1 MSKRWH
7 THALLF
13 SLFFLIQVALAHA
26 REQPLRMSDEAVFLA
41 NALYLSGSAPMPTLH
56 GALYSAFGYSLFLVP
71 AYWIFDHP
79 HTIYFASLVIS
90 ALLMST
96 LYLGLYY
103 VLTSILGSPSRY
115 SILAAIFTCLYP
127 PILLR
132 ANFAWADAAYLPG
145 FVLLVALFGLLLR
158 QKSVRTAIL
167 FGLLLGFMYTIH
179 SRSLPLISIAA
190 LYLVI
195 LGLFRSLPWRTVSAA
210 LTATGVIFIGTRLAI
225 SHLRIASGTAIPQ
238 NPVSPIFA
246 YFFSAEGF
254 YAFVVKANELLLYL
268 VQTSYGLFPIGV
280 LAAGYVLW
288 GRRRNGL
295 SSLVKDVPSATIVFF
310 ILTWLGTLSLGAAF
324 VASGQERAQFLIGGR
339 YIDGVSAIF
348 FGLGLVT
355 ILREKHWSSWRLAT
369 VVFLLLAGSTLAVT
383 LGSSLF
389 STSVFEASAYPFLR
403 ILGPTPLALVVASV
417 VAAVGFVCFSFARG
431 RWRFVAVAAI
441 VCLFLLTSA
450 FGYFSAILPL
460 QERVA
465 RSSSL
470 ASYIRTYLGSPPT
483 IAYDTTY
490 YHPLSYFSY
499 EYLLPHTRFIPF
511 DGAAGELPPAN
522 IVISS
527 RFWSDADTLN
537 ARFWQ
542 AEPHVPLVGADQA
555 LWTLPGP
562 VQSALLPHLDYSNSV
577 LGLLALP
584 AWSIETP
591 AGIAVQPSWGLR
603 QHGLFHP
610 TDHSDTIPPVRFTS
624 LASFHVPTA
633 DHPPQALLL
642 NLISTVNQDTPLRVQ
657 VNNHTLFANSIP
669 PGNWCHLFPLPS
681 SPNAS
686 LTHIQLSLPPAAG
699 SDTNQQPALMVVRGI
714 TLLDHVPQQ
723 HLALAADPLPPSAYR
738 SQLTLLS
745 PPYPQPI
752 VRGTMASLRLT
763 VTNTGDHTWPTPC
776 EIGQTPAAVQL
787 GILWFPSHSTNRD
800 LSSRIAEGRTALP
813 YALAPGS
820 SISLTAIL
828 APFTQAG
835 DPLPPGKYE
844 VWIGPVQEGIAW
856 FFLHGDDVLKL
867 RVEVVR

>member
-1 MSKRWH
+1 MRARLLGFRIVSKRWH
-7 THALLF
+7 THALLI

-56 GALYSAFGYSLFLVP
+56 GAHYSAFGYSLFLVP
-71 AYWIFDHP
+71 AFWVFDHP
-79 HTIYFASLVIS
+79 HAIYFASLIIS
-90 ALLMST
+90 ALLMSS

-103 VLTSILGSPSRY
+103 VLTSILGLPSRY
-115 SILAAIFTCLYP
+115 STLAAIFTCLYP

-145 FVLLVALFGLLLR
+145 FVLIVALFGILLR
-158 QKSVRTAIL
+158 QKSVRIAIL

-179 SRSLPLISIAA
+179 SRSLPFIPIAT

-195 LGLFRSLPWRTVSAA
+195 LGLFRSLPWRAVSAA
-210 LTATGVIFIGTRLAI
+210 LTATGVIFIGTRLAVR
-225 SHLRIASGTAIPQ
+225 HLRMASGTANSEIP
-238 NPVSPIFA
+238 VDPIVAHFL
-246 YFFSAEGF
+246 SARGLF
-254 YAFVVKANELLLYL
+254 DFVVKANEHLLYL
-268 VQTSYGLFPIGV
+268 VQTTYGLFPIGV
-280 LAAGYVLW
+280 LAAVYLLW
-288 GRRRNGL
+288 QRRRAGL

-310 ILTWLGTLSLGAAF
+310 LLIWLGTLTLGAAF
-324 VASGQERAQFLIGGR
+324 AAWDQEWAQFLIGGR

-348 FGLGLVT
+348 FGFGLVT
-355 ILREKHWSSWRLAT
+355 ILREKQWRSWRLAT
-369 VVFLLLAGSTLAVT
+369 IVVLLLAGSTLAVT

-403 ILGPTPLALVVASV
+403 ILGPTPLALVVASA
-417 VAAVGFVCFSFARG
+417 VAAVGFVFFSLVRG
-431 RWRFVAVAAI
+431 RWRFVAVSTIA
-441 VCLFLLTSA
+441 CLFLLTSA

-465 RSSSL
+465 RSSTL
-470 ASYIRTYLGSPPT
+470 AAYIRTYLGSPPT
-483 IAYDTTY
+483 IAYDTAS

-499 EYLLPHTRFIPF
+499 EFLLPHTRFIPF
-511 DGAAGELPPAN
+511 SSAAGELPPAP

-527 RFWSDADTLN
+527 RFWKDADTLD

-542 AEPHVPLVGADQA
+542 AEPHVPLIGADQA

-642 NLISTVNQDTPLRVQ
+642 NLISAVNQDTPLHVQ

-714 TLLDHVPQQ
+714 TLLDHVPEQQ
-723 HLALAADPLPPSAYR
+723 HLPLPPIPFLPAPTAPNSP
-738 SQLTLLS
+738 SSLL
-745 PPYPQPI
+745 PI
-752 VRGTMASLRLT
+752 PNQSYAAPWLPCVST
-763 VTNTGDHTWPTPC
+763 VTNTGDQHLAHSLRNRPNSRRRPTRHPLV
-776 EIGQTPAAVQL
+776 P
-787 GILWFPSHSTNRD
+787 
-800 LSSRIAEGRTALP
+800 
-813 YALAPGS
+813 LA
-820 SISLTAIL
+820 
-828 APFTQAG
+828 
-835 DPLPPGKYE
+835 
-844 VWIGPVQEGIAW
+844 
-856 FFLHGDDVLKL
+856 
-867 RVEVVR
+867 RR